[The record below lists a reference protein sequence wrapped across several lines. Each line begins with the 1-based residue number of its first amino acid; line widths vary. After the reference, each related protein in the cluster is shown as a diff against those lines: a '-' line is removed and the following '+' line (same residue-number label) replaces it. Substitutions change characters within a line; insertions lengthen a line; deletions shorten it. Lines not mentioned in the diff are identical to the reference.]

1 MNALQKCINKGNNE
15 TTVRFVYIDE
25 AHSKAIVEREG
36 RKYEINLLTVSE
48 EKIKEIEAYHRNQ
61 RAAV

>member
-1 MNALQKCINKGNNE
+1 MNALQKCINSGDSE

-36 RKYEINLLTVSE
+36 SKYEINLLTASD
-48 EKIKEIEAYHRNQ
+48 EKIREIDEYYRKKQEA
-61 RAAV
+61 V